1 LNNPYLEPTLA
12 LKPTVNESN
21 ATIVLIEDEKQI
33 RRFVRV
39 SLEAE
44 GMTVHEAET
53 GKQGLVEAATRKPD
67 LVIVDLGLPDTDGLD
82 VIRELRS
89 WTDLPVIVLSA
100 RMQEQEKV
108 AALDAGADDYLTK
121 PFGVSEL
128 MARIRAHLRRRNQAA
143 ASGAPQFSFGGVV
156 IDMSLRQVTRD
167 GALVHLTPIEYRLL
181 TTLVRHAGRVLT
193 HRQLL
198 LDVWG
203 PSHVESHHYLRIYMA
218 HLRQKLERDA
228 AQPEFIVTETGVGYR
243 LVIG

>member
-1 LNNPYLEPTLA
+1 MSEPTV
-12 LKPTVNESN
+12 TV
-21 ATIVLIEDEKQI
+21 VLIEDEKQI

-44 GMTVHEAET
+44 GIAVHEAPT

-67 LVIVDLGLPDTDGLD
+67 LVIVDLGLPDTDGID

-89 WTDLPVIVLSA
+89 WTELPVIVLSA
-100 RMQEQEKV
+100 RTQEEEKV

-143 ASGAPQFSFGGVV
+143 ASESPQVAFGAV
-156 IDMSLRQVTRD
+156 IVDLALRQVTRD

-181 TTLVRHAGRVLT
+181 ATLVRHAGRVLT

-198 LDVWG
+198 REVWG
-203 PSHVESHHYLRIYMA
+203 KSHVESHHYLRIYMA

-228 AQPEFIVTETGVGYR
+228 AQPEHIVTETGVGYR
-243 LVIG
+243 LVGAT

>member
-1 LNNPYLEPTLA
+1 MNEPTV
-12 LKPTVNESN
+12 TV
-21 ATIVLIEDEKQI
+21 VLIEDDKQI

-44 GMTVHEAET
+44 GIAVHEAET

-67 LVIVDLGLPDTDGLD
+67 LVIVDLGLPDTDGVD

-143 ASGAPQFSFGGVV
+143 TNETPRFTFGDVV
-156 IDMSLRQVTRD
+156 IDMSLRQVTRE
-167 GALVHLTPIEYRLL
+167 GAQVHLTPIEYRLL
-181 TTLVRHAGRVLT
+181 STLVRHAGRVLT

-243 LVIG
+243 LVTA